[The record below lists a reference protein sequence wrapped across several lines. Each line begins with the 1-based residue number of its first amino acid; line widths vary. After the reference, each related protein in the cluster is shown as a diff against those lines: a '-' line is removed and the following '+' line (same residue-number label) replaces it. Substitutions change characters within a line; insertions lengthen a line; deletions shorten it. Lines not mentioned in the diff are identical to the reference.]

1 MKNDFKL
8 LHATLYAKMWYET
21 FKPKGKRTS
30 IWDDLRVTL
39 KADDYQSE
47 FMNTGD
53 MTTILLNNYCKLD
66 SRYFTDLAFFVQ
78 QISERNC
85 WQYGYY
91 TQGQYPLRQG
101 SVPYDMN
108 EAIVYYCL
116 SNLRCMEADK
126 LPPLPKPNFDVLPR
140 RRGIS
145 NKTVNEFF
153 PT

>member
-30 IWDDLRVTL
+30 IWDDLRATL

-47 FMNTGD
+47 FMNDGD
-53 MTTILLNNYCKLD
+53 ITMILLTNCCKLD
-66 SRYFTDLAFFVQ
+66 VRCFTDIPFFIQ
-78 QISERNC
+78 GISENNC
-85 WQYGYY
+85 WQYGHY
-91 TQGQYPLRQG
+91 TNNQFQVREGA
-101 SVPYDMN
+101 VEYDMN

-116 SNLRCMEADK
+116 SALRNLESDR
-126 LPPLPKPNFDVLPR
+126 LPPLPKPNFNVLPR